1 MKALKNKGFEDSF
14 LKEYGSMIFTR
25 KNIDRF
31 SAGDPALWDEIQ
43 NYCDEW
49 TYFESG
55 YDEDTLVVG
64 VNENEE

>member
-1 MKALKNKGFEDSF
+1 MKNKGFEDSF

-49 TYFESG
+49 VYFG
-55 YDEDTLVVG
+55 TDLGDTIVVG
-64 VNENEE
+64 VKDNEE